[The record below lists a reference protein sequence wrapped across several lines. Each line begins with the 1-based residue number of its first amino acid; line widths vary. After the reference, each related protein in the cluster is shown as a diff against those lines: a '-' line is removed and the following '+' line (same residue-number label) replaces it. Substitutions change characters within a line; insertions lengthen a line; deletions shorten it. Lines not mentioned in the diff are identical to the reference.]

1 MIFSMRSRP
10 NGKLLHSS
18 PCLFVRVPSLLAI
31 ILFFLSLCLLS
42 LCLLSLSFQSVHLAI
57 IHSVFLSIYNY
68 NSKYLSVYPSFL
80 LSIYHFS
87 NNHIVYTIH
96 TYYVHT
102 YIHTS
107 IHTDGWTKL
116 SVEIARASESNDH
129 LYQLQKLCRLF
140 FYPKKIIEYFYRKGI
155 ILVFTK
161 LFTILALFLH
171 CHIKDNT
178 KLSEFIIFVQK
189 TKLK

>member
-1 MIFSMRSRP
+1 MLVCEGSFAPCYYIVFSLP
-10 NGKLLHSS
+10 
-18 PCLFVRVPSLLAI
+18 LFT
-31 ILFFLSLCLLS
+31 
-42 LCLLSLSFQSVHLAI
+42 LSLS
-57 IHSVFLSIYNY
+57 SIFIFSIRPSGYY
-68 NSKYLSVYPSFL
+68 PFSLSVYLQLQLQILIRISFFS
-80 LSIYHFS
+80 SIYHFS

-107 IHTDGWTKL
+107 IHTDGWSKF

>member
-1 MIFSMRSRP
+1 MLLYCFFSP
-10 NGKLLHSS
+10 
-18 PCLFVRVPSLLAI
+18 FV
-31 ILFFLSLCLLS
+31 FFLSVFYLL
-42 LCLLSLSFQSVHLAI
+42 LYISVHLAI